1 MYVGAYPP
9 GCIRDS
15 SSYQRITKNPSL
27 CRKDD
32 THFCLENPRSNTWN
46 SKNRTIVFWCAVQ
59 KWCAQWRETRFSFC
73 GLTHIFCTHL
83 DHECIW
89 FCKNSPLNWLEFGPM
104 TYFSKFLAG
113 LPDQSADF
121 ARYFKNL
128 VEIVLIFGLMV
139 GSRIKVESLK
149 SVPGTLI
156 LLNLMYLKAF

>member
-15 SSYQRITKNPSL
+15 SSYQRIAKNPSL

-89 FCKNSPLNWLEFGPM
+89 LSKLTSWMNLIWFYNICHLYWTILTNLNYHDTM
-104 TYFSKFLAG
+104 IIDYFRK
-113 LPDQSADF
+113 
-121 ARYFKNL
+121 
-128 VEIVLIFGLMV
+128 
-139 GSRIKVESLK
+139 
-149 SVPGTLI
+149 
-156 LLNLMYLKAF
+156 LNLDKRISVKTSYVWNLEASF